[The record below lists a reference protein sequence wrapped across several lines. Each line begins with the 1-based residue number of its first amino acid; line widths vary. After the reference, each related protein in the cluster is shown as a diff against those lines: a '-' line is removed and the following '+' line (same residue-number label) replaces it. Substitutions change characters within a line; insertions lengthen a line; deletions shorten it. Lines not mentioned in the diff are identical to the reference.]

1 MLWDKVALAEKTG
14 TCSSG
19 ERASRTGSP
28 TNREQ
33 WLRRRT
39 ENVSLLIGTLM
50 LVAYAAAR
58 LDSEFS
64 SRLALDRFNTLH
76 AIGSD
81 PALTLNGNVDFTLW
95 NPKRIQA
102 YRQSLQAKTDL
113 PIAVLRIPK
122 IHLEVPVFNGT
133 DDTTLNR
140 GVGRVLGTA
149 EIGQRGNMAIAG
161 HRDGFFRGLKDVGPG
176 DTLKLVTPNKAIHF
190 VIERTEVVQ
199 PENVSV
205 LADTGIPSLT
215 LVTCFP
221 FYFVG
226 NAPQR
231 FIVHARSTDF
241 DGPNSPSSI
250 VAGQIQNEGEP

>member
-1 MLWDKVALAEKTG
+1 
-14 TCSSG
+14 
-19 ERASRTGSP
+19 
-28 TNREQ
+28 
-33 WLRRRT
+33 
-39 ENVSLLIGTLM
+39 M
-50 LVAYAAAR
+50 LVVYATAR

-64 SRLALDRFNTLH
+64 SRLALDRFNILH

-81 PALTLNGNVDFTLW
+81 PALQLNGNVDFTLW

-102 YRQSLQAKTDL
+102 YQQSLQAKTDL
-113 PIAVLRIPK
+113 PIAVLQIPK

-133 DDTTLNR
+133 DDATLNR
-140 GVGRVLGTA
+140 GVGRVPGTA

-161 HRDGFFRGLKDVGPG
+161 HRDGFFRGLKDIGPG
-176 DTLKLVTPNKAIHF
+176 DTLNLVTPNKTIHF

-199 PENVSV
+199 PEDVSV
-205 LADTGIPSLT
+205 LADTGIRSLT

-231 FIVHARSTDF
+231 FIVHASSADF
-241 DGPNSPSSI
+241 DGQNSPSSML
-250 VAGQIQNEGEP
+250 AGQIQNEGELK